1 MANLRVCARVS
12 SVAGVDKS
20 GHASNAEGCARVNVG
35 ENERVDWHRRTQLL
49 QNLGLLLLLL
59 VVVGR
64 YLLKSLNKV

>member
-1 MANLRVCARVS
+1 M
-12 SVAGVDKS
+12 AGVDKS

-59 VVVGR
+59 VVVAVAVVV
-64 YLLKSLNKV
+64 LLLQLAL